1 MNLDI
6 YSRKGDYMNK
16 KLISYSMQLSMLKK
30 LLVRKLISEEE
41 YKKVKKGL
49 MKDYKI
55 ASDIT
60 E

>member
-1 MNLDI
+1 
-6 YSRKGDYMNK
+6 MNK
-16 KLISYSMQLSMLKK
+16 NLIRYSMQLAMLKN

-55 ASDIT
+55 VSDIT
-60 E
+60 A